1 MDIKK
6 INSLKNQSIA
16 TQETDFSNAEKKD
29 TVVSSSIYDLARNE
43 VCNSEFKPI
52 ENESSKSFFGEL
64 FSAIGNFIGK
74 IFSFIFGNLEQE
86 CQNTA
91 DVEDSN
97 NNINHNEI
105 EENEDIEVE
114 SYSEDVNIPQV
125 EEYKEDT
132 ELTQDVNDGDIEDAQ
147 RNDDAIDTMPK
158 YNDFKG
164 DFDMMLGYV
173 FDFEGGYGNIPEDRG
188 GATNYGIT
196 QGTYDY
202 WNDRHGVER
211 KDVINITKEEA
222 KEIYYNDFYLAS
234 GADEYVK
241 KGDNAY
247 AFLLFDAAVNHGV
260 GAAYDFDNEAKGD
273 PDKFMEAR
281 KQFYIDIVA
290 NDPSQAI
297 FEQGWQNR
305 WNKVYSIINKDH
317 EYEDYVS

>member
-1 MDIKK
+1 MFIEKT
-6 INSLKNQSIA
+6 NSTQNQTIATKDLVLKNSDEDDVTA
-16 TQETDFSNAEKKD
+16 SN
-29 TVVSSSIYDLARNE
+29 SIYDLAKAQDVKN
-43 VCNSEFKPI
+43 VNVDANSE
-52 ENESSKSFFGEL
+52 ERQKSFFGEL
-64 FSAIGNFIGK
+64 LSAIGDIVNSI
-74 IFSFIFGNLEQE
+74 ISFIFGGSGEEQNDITDI
-86 CQNTA
+86 QNNQA
-91 DVEDSN
+91 DE
-97 NNINHNEI
+97 INDI
-105 EENEDIEVE
+105 EEEPNVDAPDA
-114 SYSEDVNIPQV
+114 SYV
-125 EEYKEDT
+125 EENTDGIDETSDITNEETDSITDNNSDT
-132 ELTQDVNDGDIEDAQ
+132 V
-147 RNDDAIDTMPK
+147 PK

-164 DFDMMLGYV
+164 DFDTMLGYV

-211 KDVINITKEEA
+211 KDVVNITKEEA

-247 AFLLFDAAVNHGV
+247 AFLLFDSAVNHGV
-260 GAAYDFDNEAKGD
+260 GAAYDFDNEAQGD
-273 PDKFMEAR
+273 PDKFMEVR

-297 FEQGWQNR
+297 FEEGWQNR

-317 EYEDYVS
+317 EYEDYT